1 MKITLLGTGN
11 PAPSLRRMGPGYLL
25 QVAGDV
31 IVLDHGP
38 GSHHRLLETG
48 IRATDVS
55 HAFFSHLHYDHFIDF
70 PRLLLT
76 RWDQGAAQIPELAV
90 YGPKPI
96 ASLVE
101 KLIGP
106 EGVFGP
112 DIDARTGWDASL
124 HVYRARG
131 GREPRRPPRPEVTE
145 IAKGDVVETGR
156 WRVEAVEVP
165 HAQPHL
171 TCLSLRLDCDEG
183 SVVYSGDTGPSRAL
197 ETLAKDCD
205 VLIHMCAYMSGSVD
219 NAATRAGTSG
229 HLEAARTA
237 AAAGA
242 RCLVASHIYDQF
254 DRPGVRERVIAEM
267 ARVYDGAIVLGEDL
281 MEIPLRPASPGVFR

>member
-11 PAPSLRRMGPGYLL
+11 PAPSLKRMGPGYLVS
-25 QVAGDV
+25 VAGDV
-31 IVLDHGP
+31 IVFDHGP

-48 IRATDVS
+48 TKATDVT
-55 HAFFSHLHYDHFIDF
+55 HAFFSHLHYDHFVDF

-76 RWDQGAAQIPELAV
+76 RWDHGAAQIPELKV
-90 YGPKPI
+90 YGPRPI
-96 ASLVE
+96 RDLVE

-112 DIDARTGWDASL
+112 DIEARTKWDASL

-131 GREPRRPPRPEVTE
+131 GSEPRRGPAPEVRE
-145 IAKGDVVETGR
+145 LGKEDVVETDR
-156 WRVEAVEVP
+156 WRVRVTEVP
-165 HAQPHL
+165 HAQPYL
-171 TCLSLRLDCDEG
+171 TCLALRLDTDSG
-183 SVVYSGDTGPSRAL
+183 SMVYTGDTGPSKAL
-197 ETLAKDCD
+197 EKLAQGCD
-205 VLIHMCAYMSGSVD
+205 VLIHMCANISGSVD
-219 NAATRAGTSG
+219 NPATRAGTSG

-242 RCLVASHIYDQF
+242 RCLVASHIYNQF

-267 ARVYDGAIVLGEDL
+267 ARIYDGVIVLGEDL
-281 MEIPLRPASPGVFR
+281 MQLSANPERPGVFL